1 MTKYDYYVDI
11 PHKCC
16 KYHAMYDI
24 LVKYDKYV
32 VGSGY
37 DILSGD
43 YCAHFIC
50 TAKEWKPIAAALRR
64 RGKVKITRYNLED
77 AI

>member
-1 MTKYDYYVDI
+1 MTKYSYYVDLLLENS
-11 PHKCC
+11 
-16 KYHAMYDI
+16 YHSMYEI

-37 DILSGD
+37 DLFSGI
-43 YCAHFIC
+43 YNVHFEC
-50 TAKEWKPIAAALRR
+50 TAKQWKPIAAALRR

>member
-11 PHKCC
+11 PYKCC

-32 VGSGY
+32 MSSGY
-37 DILSGD
+37 DLLSGI
-43 YCAHFIC
+43 YNVRFEC

-64 RGKVKITRYNLED
+64 RGKVKVTRYNLED
-77 AI
+77 GI